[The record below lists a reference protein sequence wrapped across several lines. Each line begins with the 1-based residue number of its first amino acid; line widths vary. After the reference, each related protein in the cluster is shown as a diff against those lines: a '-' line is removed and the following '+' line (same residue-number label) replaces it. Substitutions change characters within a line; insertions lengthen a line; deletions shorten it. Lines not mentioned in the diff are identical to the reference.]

1 MPRMLNGSGVYPK
14 DADALSHFKSHSQS
28 LLPAACDSCPDPE
41 ESPLDGKHEGHDI
54 AGDQWRFRRGGGIFK
69 GILNWIYGLS

>member
-41 ESPLDGKHEGHDI
+41 ESPLDGNTRAMTLPAI
-54 AGDQWRFRRGGGIFK
+54 NGGFDGVVAFLK
-69 GILNWIYGLS
+69 GF